1 MDFLGGAAA
10 KLQREQKKRA
20 EEAQRKQQKE
30 RAARERA
37 AAKAAAHEA
46 RAEQVM
52 MMDGRAASAPNHPNA
67 STAVGSV
74 VTNSMLPPGSTRVS
88 GRASALLG
96 VAGLSLATHRPLLCG
111 DPTYYTALTGQ
122 VLRTTRRH
130 CLAARCC

>member
-1 MDFLGGAAA
+1 MREGGAA
-10 KLQREQKKRA
+10 KRIPRGPDGGGRY
-20 EEAQRKQQKE
+20 EIGITRG
-30 RAARERA
+30 RTG
-37 AAKAAAHEA
+37 AH
-46 RAEQVM
+46 RGSTDTQ
-52 MMDGRAASAPNHPNA
+52 PNPN
-67 STAVGSV
+67 ST
-74 VTNSMLPPGSTRVS
+74 LPPGSTRVS